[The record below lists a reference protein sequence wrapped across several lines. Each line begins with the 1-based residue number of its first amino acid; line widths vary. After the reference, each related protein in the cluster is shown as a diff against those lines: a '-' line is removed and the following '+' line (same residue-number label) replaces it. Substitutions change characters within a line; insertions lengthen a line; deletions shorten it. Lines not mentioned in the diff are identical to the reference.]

1 MLESMYTEKYSSR
14 TIYIIIPDE
23 NKSEFMLGRGQNAT
37 LQHNDISISRGHANI
52 SFTDGKW
59 MLNDNTSKFG
69 TLVLVKQ
76 NCPLIQGYSKSV
88 QIGRTILNCSLKSI
102 KPATPKKLNIKVKKI
117 SVNDKH
123 TPTPST
129 TSRVTRR
136 KAIAKR

>member
-117 SVNDKH
+117 SVNDKQ